1 MGRLAAGRGRT
12 NAGPEGTNAGPAG
25 TGARPARTAAS
36 PADTAPGPADKDPG
50 PTRTPPSPAHTLW
63 IAVGLLLALLV
74 ALTAAVSLGAT
85 DIAPGEVWSVVFR
98 RLGGEPPRPGTD
110 DLIVWQLRVPRAL
123 LAALVGAGL
132 GLVGTATQALVRN
145 PLADPYLLGISNGA
159 SLGAVA
165 AMVLGAG
172 AMAGMD
178 GLFGTGGAGGVGGAG
193 GTFGLGGGLGLSLA
207 AFAGALTA
215 FALVWTL
222 ARRGGGFAPLRLVLA
237 GVGIGQFLAGFT
249 SYLVLQAGDE
259 QQTRGVLFWLM
270 GSLGGATWG
279 TLALPVLAVPAGLL
293 VLQARARA
301 LNALTMGDET
311 AASVGVDVV
320 RLRRLLFVV
329 TSLLTGVLVAVS
341 GAIAFV
347 GLMVPHLCRLI
358 VGGDHRR
365 LLPLAALTGALLL
378 VVVDIVCRTAMDGQ
392 ELPVG
397 VVTALIGAPVLL
409 YVLDR
414 RLGVGA

>member
-1 MGRLAAGRGRT
+1 MGRLDAGRART
-12 NAGPEGTNAGPAG
+12 DAGPAGTGAGPAG
-25 TGARPARTAAS
+25 TGARPARTDAS
-36 PADTAPGPADKDPG
+36 PAGTAPGPTDEAPG
-50 PTRTPPSPAHTLW
+50 PNRTPPSPAHTLW
-63 IAVGLLLALLV
+63 IAVGLLVALLV

-178 GLFGTGGAGGVGGAG
+178 GLFGTGGAGGAGGA
-193 GTFGLGGGLGLSLA
+193 FGLGGGLGLSLA